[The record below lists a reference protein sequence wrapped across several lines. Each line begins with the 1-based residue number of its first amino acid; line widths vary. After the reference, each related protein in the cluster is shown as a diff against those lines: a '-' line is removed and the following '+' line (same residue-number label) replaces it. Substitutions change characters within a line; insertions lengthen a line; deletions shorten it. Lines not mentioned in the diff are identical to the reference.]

1 MSVVEEKFWFNHEF
15 WDLKELQQKAK
26 EIAFVSFGPIEF

>member
-15 WDLKELQQKAK
+15 RDLKELQQKAK
-26 EIAFVSFGPIEF
+26 EIAL

>member
-26 EIAFVSFGPIEF
+26 EIAL